1 MNEDVMT
8 SQWRTIGILAC
19 TQIISWGSLYY
30 AFSIL
35 APSIQQELGWGAT
48 LVFGAYSWSLL
59 VAGLTATPIG
69 ILLDRNGG
77 QMVMGAGS
85 VVCGIG
91 FFLLSESR
99 SPATYVIAWT
109 VLGLAMGL
117 TLYEAAFATINRRFA
132 AAGRQAISTLT
143 LFAGFASTIFWPL
156 TLALSTAVGWRESY
170 LWFGAA
176 QLLVCLPLHLMLGR
190 EQSKTASEVHATR
203 RSHTLGEAVR
213 HPAFWKL
220 ALAFS
225 ANIFVFSGL
234 SVHLIPLLQGMGHSA
249 RVAILISMLIGPMQ
263 VAGRIL
269 ERTIARNT
277 APQVVGKFCFSALP
291 AALAVILLFGVQ
303 AWAIAC
309 FCILYGLSNGIITI
323 VRGTLPQAMFGSE
336 NYGAISGA
344 MAGPSLLAKA
354 GGPIIAAWVLDQGGS
369 PITLLATLFGVAV
382 ASVGLYFAAVSNE
395 PPQARTKLT

>member
-1 MNEDVMT
+1 MN

-35 APSIQQELGWGAT
+35 APSIQHELGWGPT

-59 VAGLTATPIG
+59 VAGLVATPIG
-69 ILLDRNGG
+69 ILLDRHGG
-77 QMVMGAGS
+77 RMVMGTGS
-85 VVCGIG
+85 AVCGIG
-91 FFLLSESR
+91 FVLLGMSR
-99 SPATYVIAWT
+99 SPAAYLAAWT
-109 VLGLAMGL
+109 LLGVAMGL

-132 AAGRQAISTLT
+132 ATGRHAISTLT

-156 TLALSTAVGWRESY
+156 TQALGSSVGWRATY
-170 LWFGAA
+170 LWFAGA

-190 EQSKTASEVHATR
+190 EKAKPTQPVYTSK
-203 RSHTLGEAVR
+203 RSHTLAEALR

-220 ALAFS
+220 AFAFS
-225 ANIFVFSGL
+225 ANIFVFSAL
-234 SVHLIPLLQGMGHSA
+234 SVHLIPLLQTFGHST
-249 RVAILISMLIGPMQ
+249 RVAVLIAMLIGPMQ

-269 ERTIARNT
+269 ERTLARNT
-277 APQVVGKFCFSALP
+277 APQLVGKFCFSALP
-291 AALAVILLFGVQ
+291 AALAALLLFGIQ
-303 AWAIAC
+303 AWAIVS

-344 MAGPSLLAKA
+344 MAGPALLAKA
-354 GGPIIAAWVLDQGGS
+354 SGPLIAAWVLNRGGT
-369 PITLLATLFGVAV
+369 PTLLIATLLAVAAGSV
-382 ASVGLYFAAVSNE
+382 ALYFAAVGGGARHAIGASN
-395 PPQARTKLT
+395 

>member
-1 MNEDVMT
+1 MT

-35 APSIQQELGWGAT
+35 APSIQHELGWSPT

-59 VAGLTATPIG
+59 VAGLVATPIG
-69 ILLDRNGG
+69 ILLDRHGG
-77 QMVMGAGS
+77 QMVMGSGS

-91 FFLLSESR
+91 FFLLSMSH
-99 SPATYVIAWT
+99 SPAAYVGAWT

-132 AAGRQAISTLT
+132 LGGREVISTLT

-156 TLALSTAVGWRESY
+156 TQELNTSVGWRESY
-170 LWFGAA
+170 QWFGVV

-190 EQSKTASEVHATR
+190 EQSKNAATSPAAR
-203 RSHTLGEAVR
+203 RGYTLAEALR

-225 ANIFVFSGL
+225 ANILVFSAL
-234 SVHLIPLLQGMGHSA
+234 SVHLIPLLQDMGHSA

-269 ERTIARNT
+269 ERTIARNS
-277 APQVVGKFCFSALP
+277 APQIVGKFCFSALP
-291 AALAVILLFGVQ
+291 AALSVILLFGIHT
-303 AWAIAC
+303 WAIAC

-344 MAGPSLLAKA
+344 MAGPALLAKA
-354 GGPIIAAWVLDQGGS
+354 SGPIVAAWMLHRGGTPTVLIAA
-369 PITLLATLFGVAV
+369 LFGVAV
-382 ASVGLYFAAVSNE
+382 GSVAMYLAAVNSE
-395 PPQARTKLT
+395 TRQAGTASKQPN